1 MKVIQL
7 LALSACVALAACSKN
22 AAPDKPAEAAAPA
35 KPPVFTVNGTPVSQ
49 EFLEAYAKAVMNGK
63 ALSELSDVEREA
75 VKENLARFQLIA
87 QQAEKDG
94 MLKDPALQSRL
105 ELTRLNLI
113 QQAMAQKYFKD
124 HEPTEAELRAEYE
137 AQVASAPL
145 IEYHARHILV
155 TTEDVA
161 QKIIG
166 RLKSGANFADIA
178 KGMSKDTESAKRGG
192 DLGWFAPNAFDPE
205 FVNAVAL
212 LKKGEVASTPV
223 QTRFGWHVIQLED
236 SRDAEPRP
244 FDEVKAQVAQLL
256 VGKKYKAFSDEMLKT
271 AKIDPPLKS
280 HEEAAAAAAAAAP
293 ANSSAAPAAPKTN

>member
-7 LALSACVALAACSKN
+7 LALSACIALAACSKN
-22 AAPDKPAEAAAPA
+22 ASSDKPADAA
-35 KPPVFTVNGTPVSQ
+35 KPSKPPALTVNGTPVSE
-49 EFLEAYAKAVMNGK
+49 EFLDAYAKAVMKGK
-63 ALSELSDVEREA
+63 ALSELSDEDKEA
-75 VKENLARFQLIA
+75 VKENLVRFELIA

-94 MLKDPALQSRL
+94 MLNDPALKTHL

-124 HEPTEAELRAEYE
+124 HEPSDAQLRAEYE

-155 TTEDVA
+155 SSEDVA

-178 KGMSKDTESAKRGG
+178 KGMSKDTDSAKRGG

-205 FVNAVAL
+205 FVNAIAL
-212 LKKGEVASTPV
+212 LKKGEVAAAPV
-223 QTRFGWHVIQLED
+223 QTRFGWHVVQLED
-236 SRDAEPRP
+236 TRDAQPRP
-244 FDEVKAQVAQLL
+244 FDEVKPQVAQML
-256 VGKKYKAFSDEMLKT
+256 VGKQYKTFSDEMLKT
-271 AKIDPPLKS
+271 AKVDPPLKS
-280 HEEAAAAAAAAAP
+280 QEKAAAAAAAAP
-293 ANSSAAPAAPKTN
+293 APAPAAAAAPKTN